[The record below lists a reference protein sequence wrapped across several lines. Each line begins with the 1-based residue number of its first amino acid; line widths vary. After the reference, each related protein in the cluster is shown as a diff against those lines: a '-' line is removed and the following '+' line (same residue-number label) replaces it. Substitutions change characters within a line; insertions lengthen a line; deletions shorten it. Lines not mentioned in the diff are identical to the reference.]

1 MKTEKEIRMKLAEII
16 LTYNDLKSH
25 GMLTATKR
33 PKLTGQKEIL
43 EWILDKGEKE
53 S

>member
-1 MKTEKEIRMKLAEII
+1 MRTEKEIRMKLAQII

-25 GMLTATKR
+25 GMLTSTKR

-43 EWILDKGEKE
+43 QWVLNKE
-53 S
+53 SEV